1 MTVRYLAKGYFFGVW
16 GFARNIMFQCIK
28 MYRDRYK
35 VNLQESGK
43 YLFSNRFVCFKIM
56 FEKHDEL
63 FGMFSI
69 IFKIQILDSLIQ
81 VTLME
86 RENLSPSLTILKLM
100 VMIIL
105 FCPLTINLLI

>member
-1 MTVRYLAKGYFFGVW
+1 MPRVLFFGVW
-16 GFARNIMFQCIK
+16 DLHGISRSSVSRCTESVTKSICKTVENI
-28 MYRDRYK
+28 
-35 VNLQESGK
+35 L
-43 YLFSNRFVCFKIM
+43 VCFKIM

-105 FCPLTINLLI
+105 LCPLTINLLI

>member
-1 MTVRYLAKGYFFGVW
+1 
-16 GFARNIMFQCIK
+16 
-28 MYRDRYK
+28 
-35 VNLQESGK
+35 
-43 YLFSNRFVCFKIM
+43 M

-86 RENLSPSLTILKLM
+86 RENLSTSLTIHK
-100 VMIIL
+100 
-105 FCPLTINLLI
+105 N